1 MALITKKDRSQIYYK
16 ESGPGSEALGFLTAG
31 LECVPFHVSIA
42 EGRRK
47 SINAHKS
54 GGDASLRKKHRT
66 SCIKAKAILDCEN
79 LSRKE

>member
-42 EGRRK
+42 EGRRG
-47 SINAHKS
+47 SMLII
-54 GGDASLRKKHRT
+54 GGRRLPSQKAS
-66 SCIKAKAILDCEN
+66 N
-79 LSRKE
+79 LVH

>member
-1 MALITKKDRSQIYYK
+1 MALITKKYRSQIYYK

-47 SINAHKS
+47 SINAHNRGETPLFAKS
-54 GGDASLRKKHRT
+54 IEPRALR
-66 SCIKAKAILDCEN
+66 
-79 LSRKE
+79 RKQS